1 MAAPQSRKERSP
13 QAVYSQRLQD
23 SLQLL
28 DRNFRGLLGAAQVD
42 TKSGTSA
49 AADHDR
55 ERLQIDLNTAN
66 IVKAGEELLR
76 LVDELKLPA
85 IANDFERCENGRAPG
100 LQSAC
105 PPPPRATRAST
116 TTTTRHRRPFG
127 WGLRCAALARRA

>member
-105 PPPPRATRAST
+105 LPAPSRHTR
-116 TTTTRHRRPFG
+116 
-127 WGLRCAALARRA
+127 